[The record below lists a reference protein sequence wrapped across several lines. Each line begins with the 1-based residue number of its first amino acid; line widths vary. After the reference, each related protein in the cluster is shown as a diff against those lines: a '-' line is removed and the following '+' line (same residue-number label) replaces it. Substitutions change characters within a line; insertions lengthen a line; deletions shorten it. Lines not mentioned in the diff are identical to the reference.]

1 MNDCE
6 SNEHEPYRE
15 KSPECAKPPRD
26 TPNATGHQQHL
37 RDSPPFGRSFFEMT
51 EQYVADSKDH
61 GRDCNRHEHGHTCT
75 ALIVPIPRGT
85 LRPEIRGGVLVL
97 FGQGWSAR
105 PAMKARKL
113 TYISRSQVVGDRRQP
128 YRSE

>member
-61 GRDCNRHEHGHTCT
+61 GRDCNRHPQRDAAAGDSRRRSCPFWSGMERATRNESPQAHIHFAITSC
-75 ALIVPIPRGT
+75 
-85 LRPEIRGGVLVL
+85 GGSPPTVL
-97 FGQGWSAR
+97 
-105 PAMKARKL
+105 
-113 TYISRSQVVGDRRQP
+113 
-128 YRSE
+128 